1 MPAGRARI
9 GAALAALV
17 AAAGVVGC
25 GSEDDDERDAQPA
38 AGATTAA
45 RTSRTAAEATAT
57 PPTRAQAPGFV
68 AALRRGGHVLVFRH
82 AATDHTQADAPRFEY
97 SQCAR
102 QRNLDDRGRAQAR
115 AIGRAIRALQVP
127 IGRVLASPYCRTVQ
141 TARLAFGRVTATPDL
156 LSTINVRQGEDAG
169 ALDETFR
176 ALLRGAPSART
187 NTVLVSHGIAIDA
200 ATGVGLDEG
209 QAAVFR
215 RDRSARGYRFVRTLT
230 PARWRRL
237 ARGARAGDAD
247 GAAAQARPR
256 IREFPV
262 PAGSRPHDVAPA
274 RDGTVWFTAQ
284 GSGHLGRLDPR
295 TGRSRMV
302 ALGDG
307 SAPHGVIVGPDGA
320 PWVTDGGLNAI
331 VRVDPRTLRVRRF
344 PLPSNRPASNLN
356 TATFDRSRRLW
367 FTGQSGVYG
376 SVEPRSG
383 RVRAFSAPRGFGPYG
398 ISTTPSGQV
407 WYASLAGSYIAR
419 IDTATGRARVVQPP
433 TSGQGARRIWPDSQ
447 GRLWVSEF
455 NAGRLGRYEPDRR
468 RWREWRLP
476 GDDPHPY
483 AVYVDDRDTAWLTDF
498 GEDRLL
504 RFDPRSERFTPVR
517 LPTAQAAVRQLL
529 GRPGEVWG
537 AESAADKLVVLRT
550 G

>member
-1 MPAGRARI
+1 MGAMPGQRRSARVV
-9 GAALAALV
+9 AAIAVGLV
-17 AAAGVVGC
+17 AGACAG
-25 GSEDDDERDAQPA
+25 DDAGAPA
-38 AGATTAA
+38 AGGDPAAA
-45 RTSRTAAEATAT
+45 RAAAVPTQGQAFVRTL
-57 PPTRAQAPGFV
+57 RA
-68 AALRRGGHVLVFRH
+68 GGNVIAFRH
-82 AATDHTQADAPRFEY
+82 ALTDHTQDDAASFRY
-97 SQCAR
+97 TQCSR
-102 QRNLDDRGRAQAR
+102 QRNLAAAGRAQAR
-115 AIGRAIRALQVP
+115 AIGRAMRSLRIP
-127 IGRVLASPYCRTVQ
+127 IGRVLASPYCRTRE
-141 TARLAFGRVTATPDL
+141 TARLAFGRVTPTPDL
-156 LSTINVRQGEDAG
+156 LSTINVRQGEEPST
-169 ALDETFR
+169 LDERFR
-176 ALLRGAPSART
+176 ALLRRAPARAT
-187 NTVLVSHGIAIDA
+187 NTVLVSHGIAINA
-200 ATGVGLDEG
+200 ATGVDLAEG

-215 RDRSARGYRFVRTLT
+215 RDASARGFRLVRTMT
-230 PARWRRL
+230 SAQWTAL
-237 ARGARAGDAD
+237 ARQGRARAGS
-247 GAAAQARPR
+247 AAEQAQARPAV
-256 IREFPV
+256 REFRV
-262 PAGSRPHDVAPA
+262 PAGSGPHDVAPA

-284 GSGHLGRLDPR
+284 RSGHLGRLDPR
-295 TGRSRMV
+295 TGRSRMI

-344 PLPSNRPASNLN
+344 PLPADRPGANLN
-356 TATFDRSRRLW
+356 TATFDRGGRLW

-376 SVEPRSG
+376 SVDPRSG

-398 ISTTPSGQV
+398 ISTTRDGQV

-419 IDTATGRARVVQPP
+419 IDTLSGRARVVEPP
-433 TSGQGARRIWPDSQ
+433 TRGQGARRIWPDSS

-455 NAGRLGRYEPDRR
+455 NAGRLARYEPARR

-483 AVYVDDRDTAWLTDF
+483 AVFVDARDTVWLTDF

-504 RFDPRSERFTPVR
+504 RFDRRTERFTPIR

-529 GRPGEVWG
+529 GRSGEVWG

>member
-1 MPAGRARI
+1 MPGARART
-9 GAALAALV
+9 GAALAVL
-17 AAAGVVGC
+17 AAAALAAC
-25 GSEDDDERDAQPA
+25 GSEDDGRAEPAVQSSTAAPSPATTTTAAAQPA
-38 AGATTAA
+38 AQSQSTGLA
-45 RTSRTAAEATAT
+45 
-57 PPTRAQAPGFV
+57 G
-68 AALRRGGHVLVFRH
+68 ALRRGGHVLVFRH
-82 AATDHTQADAPRFEY
+82 AATDHSQADAQRFEY

-102 QRNLDDRGRAQAR
+102 QRNLDAAGRAQAR
-115 AIGRAIRALQVP
+115 AIGRAVRSLRVP

-141 TARLAFGRVTATPDL
+141 TARLAFGRGTATPDL
-156 LSTINVRQGEDAG
+156 LSTINVRQGEDAD
-169 ALDETFR
+169 ALDEKFN
-176 ALLRGAPSART
+176 ALMGGAPATGT

-200 ATGVGLDEG
+200 ATGVSLDEG

-215 RDRSARGYRFVRTLT
+215 RTSSTRGYRLVRTLT
-230 PARWRRL
+230 PAQWTRL
-237 ARGARAGDAD
+237 ARDVRAAAAEG
-247 GAAAQARPR
+247 GAAQAAPAV
-256 IREFPV
+256 REFPV
-262 PAGSRPHDVAPA
+262 PAGSHPHDVAPA

-284 GSGHLGRLDPR
+284 RSGHLGRLNPR

-344 PLPSNRPASNLN
+344 PLPSNRPGANLN
-356 TATFDRSRRLW
+356 TATFDRSGRLW

-419 IDTATGRARVVQPP
+419 IETGTGRARVVQPP
-433 TSGQGARRIWPDSQ
+433 TAGQGARRIWPDSD

-455 NAGRLGRYEPDRR
+455 NAGRLGRYDPAAR

-483 AVYVDDRDTAWLTDF
+483 AVYVDKRDTVWLTDF

-504 RFDPRSERFTPVR
+504 RFDPRTERFTPIR
-517 LPTAQAAVRQLL
+517 LPTAQAAVRRLL
-529 GRPGEVWG
+529 GRTGEVWG

>member
-1 MPAGRARI
+1 MRGARARRRAAP
-9 GAALAALV
+9 AALAAVLGV
-17 AAAGVVGC
+17 AGC
-25 GSEDDDERDAQPA
+25 GSADDGARSQSPA
-38 AGATTAA
+38 ATTQTQTKA
-45 RTSRTAAEATAT
+45 ATA
-57 PPTRAQAPGFV
+57 RAGAHAPGFA

-82 AATDHTQADAPRFEY
+82 AATDHSQGDAPRFAY

-102 QRNLDDRGRAQAR
+102 QRNLDARGRAQAR
-115 AIGRAIRALQVP
+115 AIGRAARDLRVP
-127 IGRVLASPYCRTVQ
+127 VGRVLASPYCRTVQ
-141 TARLAFGRVTATPDL
+141 TARIAFGRVTPTPDL

-169 ALDETFR
+169 VLDERLR
-176 ALLRGAPSART
+176 ALMRSAPARDT
-187 NTVLVSHGIAIDA
+187 NLVLVSHGIAIDA
-200 ATGVGLDEG
+200 ATGVSLDEG

-215 RDRSARGYRFVRTLT
+215 RDGSARGYRLVRTLT
-230 PARWRRL
+230 PAQWTGL
-237 ARGARAGDAD
+237 ARTAGATSASAD
-247 GAAAQARPR
+247 QAERAAQA
-256 IREFPV
+256 IREFRV
-262 PAGSRPHDVAPA
+262 PAGSGPHDVAPA
-274 RDGTVWFTAQ
+274 RDGRVWFTAQ
-284 GSGHLGRLDPR
+284 RSGHLGRLDPR
-295 TGRSRMV
+295 TGRSRVV

-320 PWVTDGGLNAI
+320 PWITDGGLNAI

-344 PLPSNRPASNLN
+344 PLPSNRPGANLN
-356 TATFDRSRRLW
+356 TATFDRRGRLW

-376 SVEPRSG
+376 SVDPRSG

-398 ISTTPSGQV
+398 ISTTPDGQV

-419 IDTATGRARVVQPP
+419 IDTATGRARVAQPP
-433 TSGQGARRIWPDSQ
+433 TAGQGARRIWPDSS
-447 GRLWVSEF
+447 GRLWVSEY
-455 NAGRLGRYEPDRR
+455 NAGRLGRYEPGAR

-483 AVYVDDRDTAWLTDF
+483 AVFVDGRDTVWLTDF

-504 RFDPRSERFTPVR
+504 RFDPRTERFTPIR

-529 GRPGEVWG
+529 GRGREVWG

>member
-1 MPAGRARI
+1 
-9 GAALAALV
+9 
-17 AAAGVVGC
+17 
-25 GSEDDDERDAQPA
+25 
-38 AGATTAA
+38 
-45 RTSRTAAEATAT
+45 
-57 PPTRAQAPGFV
+57 
-68 AALRRGGHVLVFRH
+68 
-82 AATDHTQADAPRFEY
+82 
-97 SQCAR
+97 
-102 QRNLDDRGRAQAR
+102 
-115 AIGRAIRALQVP
+115 
-127 IGRVLASPYCRTVQ
+127 
-141 TARLAFGRVTATPDL
+141 
-156 LSTINVRQGEDAG
+156 VR
-169 ALDETFR
+169 
-176 ALLRGAPSART
+176 P
-187 NTVLVSHGIAIDA
+187 
-200 ATGVGLDEG
+200 
-209 QAAVFR
+209 
-215 RDRSARGYRFVRTLT
+215 LT
-230 PARWRRL
+230 PAQWTRL
-237 ARGARAGDAD
+237 ARDVRAAAAEG
-247 GAAAQARPR
+247 GAAQAAPAV
-256 IREFPV
+256 REFPV
-262 PAGSRPHDVAPA
+262 PAGSHPHDVAPA

-284 GSGHLGRLDPR
+284 RSGHLGRLNPR

-344 PLPSNRPASNLN
+344 PLPSNRPGANLN
-356 TATFDRSRRLW
+356 TATFDRSGRLW

-419 IDTATGRARVVQPP
+419 IETGTGRARVVQPP
-433 TSGQGARRIWPDSQ
+433 TAGQGARRIWPDSD

-455 NAGRLGRYEPDRR
+455 NAGRLGRYDPAAR

-483 AVYVDDRDTAWLTDF
+483 AVYVDKRDTVWLTDF

-504 RFDPRSERFTPVR
+504 RFDPRTERFTPIR

-529 GRPGEVWG
+529 GRTGEVWG

>member
-1 MPAGRARI
+1 MPGTRAGM
-9 GAALAALV
+9 GAALAAILTVV
-17 AAAGVVGC
+17 AAAC
-25 GSEDDDERDAQPA
+25 GSGDDQRAEPA
-38 AGATTAA
+38 AQATPA
-45 RTSRTAAEATAT
+45 ATAS
-57 PPTRAQAPGFV
+57 RSQVSGLA

-82 AATDHTQADAPRFEY
+82 AATDHSQADAQRFRY
-97 SQCAR
+97 SQCSR
-102 QRNLDDRGRAQAR
+102 QRNLDGGGRAQAR
-115 AIGRAIRALQVP
+115 AIGRAVRAMGVP

-156 LSTINVRQGEDAG
+156 LSSINVRQGEDVD
-169 ALDETFR
+169 ALDDKLR
-176 ALLRGAPSART
+176 ALMRGAPPTGT

-200 ATGVGLDEG
+200 ATDVNLAEG
-209 QAAVFR
+209 QAAMFR
-215 RDRSARGYRFVRTLT
+215 RDGSSRGYRLVRTLT
-230 PARWRRL
+230 PAQWTRL
-237 ARGARAGDAD
+237 ARSTRAAGAE
-247 GAAAQARPR
+247 GAAAQVAPT
-256 IREFPV
+256 IREFRV
-262 PAGSRPHDVAPA
+262 PAGSGPHDVAPA

-284 GSGHLGRLDPR
+284 RSGRLGRLDPR

-302 ALGDG
+302 VLGDG
-307 SAPHGVIVGPDGA
+307 AAPHGVIVGPDGA

-344 PLPSNRPASNLN
+344 PLPSNRPGANLN
-356 TATFDRSRRLW
+356 TATFDRCGRLW
-367 FTGQSGVYG
+367 FTGQAGVYG
-376 SVEPRSG
+376 SVDPRSG
-383 RVRAFSAPRGFGPYG
+383 RVRAFGAPRGLGPYG

-419 IDTATGRARVVQPP
+419 IDTASGRARVVQPP
-433 TSGQGARRIWPDSQ
+433 TAGQGARRIWPDSD

-455 NAGRLGRYEPDRR
+455 NAGRLGRYDPARR

-483 AVYVDDRDTAWLTDF
+483 AVFVDARDTVWLTDF

-504 RFDPRSERFTPVR
+504 RFDPRTERFTPVR
-517 LPTAQAAVRQLL
+517 LPTPQAAVRQLL
-529 GRPGEVWG
+529 GRSGEVWG

>member
-1 MPAGRARI
+1 M
-9 GAALAALV
+9 ALAAASV
-17 AAAGVVGC
+17 AAC
-25 GSEDDDERDAQPA
+25 GSGDEQRAERA
-38 AGATTAA
+38 AGTAPATTAA
-45 RTSRTAAEATAT
+45 PRASTAAAASAAE
-57 PPTRAQAPGFV
+57 APGFV
-68 AALRRGGHVLVFRH
+68 ARLRRGGHVLAFRH
-82 AATDHTQADAPRFEY
+82 AATDRSQSDAQRFEY
-97 SQCAR
+97 SDCVR
-102 QRNLDDRGRAQAR
+102 QRNLDARGRAQAR
-115 AIGRAIRALQVP
+115 AIGRAVRALRVP
-127 IGRVLASPYCRTVQ
+127 VGRVLASPYCRTVQ
-141 TARLAFGRVTATPDL
+141 TARLAFGRVTPTADL
-156 LSTINVRQGEDAG
+156 LSEINVRHGEDVD
-169 ALDETFR
+169 ALDDRFR
-176 ALLRGAPSART
+176 AQMRAAPATRT
-187 NTVLVSHGIAIDA
+187 NTVLVSHGIAINA
-200 ATGVGLDEG
+200 ATGVSLAEG

-215 RDRSARGYRFVRTLT
+215 RDGSARGYRFVRTLT
-230 PARWRRL
+230 AAEWARL
-237 ARGARAGDAD
+237 ARRAGGARAEG
-247 GAAAQARPR
+247 GAVQARPA
-256 IREFPV
+256 IREFRV
-262 PAGSRPHDVAPA
+262 PAGSGPHDVAPA

-284 GSGHLGRLDPR
+284 RSGHLGRLNPR

-344 PLPSNRPASNLN
+344 PLPSNRPAANLN
-356 TATFDRSRRLW
+356 TATFDRSGRLW

-376 SVEPRSG
+376 SVVPRSG
-383 RVRAFSAPRGFGPYG
+383 RVRAFGAPRGFGPYG

-433 TSGQGARRIWPDSQ
+433 TAGQGARRIWPDSD
-447 GRLWVSEF
+447 GRLWVSEY
-455 NAGRLGRYEPDRR
+455 NAGRLGRYDPARR

-483 AVYVDDRDTAWLTDF
+483 AVFVDERDIVWLTDF
-498 GEDRLL
+498 GEDRIV
-504 RFDPRSERFTPVR
+504 RFDPRTERFTPIG

-529 GRPGEVWG
+529 GRTGEVWG

>member
-1 MPAGRARI
+1 MPGARAGLR
-9 GAALAALV
+9 AALAAL
-17 AAAGVVGC
+17 AAAGVVAC
-25 GSEDDDERDAQPA
+25 GSDEEQAPEPASAPA
-38 AGATTAA
+38 ATPTTTAPAAPAA
-45 RTSRTAAEATAT
+45 RT
-57 PPTRAQAPGFV
+57 AQAPGL
-68 AALRRGGHVLVFRH
+68 AGALRRGGHVLVFRH
-82 AATDHTQADAPRFEY
+82 AATDHSQADAQRFAY

-102 QRNLDDRGRAQAR
+102 QRNLDAAGRAQAR
-115 AIGRAIRALQVP
+115 AIGRAVRSLRVP

-156 LSTINVRQGEDAG
+156 LSSINVRQGEDAD
-169 ALDETFR
+169 ALDEKFT
-176 ALLRGAPSART
+176 ALMRGAPAAGT

-200 ATGVGLDEG
+200 ATGVSLDEG

-215 RDRSARGYRFVRTLT
+215 RTASARGYRLVRMLT
-230 PARWRRL
+230 PAQWTRL
-237 ARGARAGDAD
+237 ARDPRAADAEG
-247 GAAAQARPR
+247 GAAQGAPA
-256 IREFPV
+256 IREFRV
-262 PAGSRPHDVAPA
+262 PAGSHPHDVAPA

-284 GSGHLGRLDPR
+284 RSGHLGRLNPR

-344 PLPSNRPASNLN
+344 PLPADRPGANLN
-356 TATFDRSRRLW
+356 TATFDRSGRLW

-376 SVEPRSG
+376 SVDPRSG

-407 WYASLAGSYIAR
+407 WYASLAGSYIGR
-419 IDTATGRARVVQPP
+419 IETATGRARVVQPP
-433 TSGQGARRIWPDSQ
+433 TAGQGARRIWPDSA
-447 GRLWVSEF
+447 GRLWVSEY
-455 NAGRLGRYEPDRR
+455 NAGRLGRYEPARR

-483 AVYVDDRDTAWLTDF
+483 AVYVDDRDTVWLTDF

-504 RFDPRSERFTPVR
+504 RFDPRTERFTPIR